1 MIYTPDYDDD
11 YTREPGDI
19 RDQNRAWKLFE
30 GQVGRDI
37 AMIFAGQVNSDI
49 DYTGMSPYY
58 KIPVVRLE
66 GKADINLIHKRML
79 KAGYEYEKFQTVRY
93 SSIKHVDDSN
103 SIESGVGDKIYLF
116 VKIKDIRF
124 IIFFSETWCRDG
136 KTSRTF
142 IEQFA
147 SLHKGHKDYKLIMV
161 ETAIHEAR
169 KRVLGDKYNPEIMF
183 TKLRNQDVFNL
194 PVQI

>member
-1 MIYTPDYDDD
+1 MIYEPDYNDD
-11 YTREPGDI
+11 YTGKVVRG
-19 RDQNRAWKLFE
+19 QNSAWNVFKN
-30 GQVGRDI
+30 QVGIDI
-37 AMIFAGQVNSDI
+37 ALIFADQVNSDL

-58 KIPVVRLE
+58 KIPVVRLDRN
-66 GKADINLIHKRML
+66 ADIDMIHKRML
-79 KAGYEYEKFQTVRY
+79 KAGYEYEKFQTVCY
-93 SSIKHVDDSN
+93 SSVKHVDDSR

-116 VKIKDIRF
+116 VKIKDTRF
-124 IIFFSETWCRDG
+124 IIFFSETWCRSG

-194 PVQI
+194 PV